1 MSLTSLIRAVAV
13 SLALLLAGC
22 AGQEAFKRGEAQFMD
37 RQWDAAAESYRQA
50 NLADP
55 TNLQYRVALTR
66 ANQYRLQALLDEANT
81 ARQQNPASAR
91 ETYRKVLALDSRNER
106 AEAGLRAIEQQ
117 EKLARLYTEA
127 SRAQQQGRDIEA
139 RQKLK
144 RLLDE
149 APDHAQ
155 ARALVQRMDEKVGRS
170 SGTATLDPAYQK
182 PVTLEFREAPLRA
195 VFDALS
201 QATGINVIFDRDLRQ
216 DSKVTIF
223 LRQVPLNDA
232 LEQITTANGLARRV
246 VNPNTLLIYPAQPQ
260 KAREYQDLTVRSFF
274 LANADGKQIGN
285 MLKTVLKVKDFH
297 LDEKRNLIVIRDTPE
312 VVAMAAKLID
322 AHDQPEPE
330 VMLEV
335 EILEVKHTTLN
346 ELGIKFPDQVVFG
359 VPSPI
364 ALNALRGTTASV
376 TGLDKALILNLKRQV
391 GETNLLANPRIRV
404 RNKEKAKIHIGDRVP
419 VITSNVS
426 SVAALTTESVSYLDV
441 GIKLEVEPSIQM
453 EHVVIKTGLE
463 VSSVVN
469 TITTK
474 AGSTV
479 YQVGTRNASTTL
491 TLRDGETQVL
501 AGLLQ
506 RNERENSSRLPG
518 LGDIPV
524 LGRLFSSQST
534 DGDKTEILLSITPHI
549 LSNMERPS
557 DELAEFNAGPE
568 AGRQGSAAGPATVPA
583 VQPAPPP
590 VPAPTGIGGIAP
602 AAAAPQP
609 QSGVSSFVAT
619 PVATVG
625 ATGASIGSTPTGASG
640 TPVVSPSVPTPAPPA
655 VPAAATPS
663 ATPPASTPAASTPA
677 VIPEF
682 ELPPGMGR
690 PAGSQ

>member
-1 MSLTSLIRAVAV
+1 MNLSVFFRAMILV
-13 SLALLLAGC
+13 LLLAGC
-22 AGQEAFKRGEAQFMD
+22 AGQEAYQRGETQFGS
-37 RQWDAAAESYRQA
+37 RQWEAAYESYRQA
-50 NLADP
+50 TFEDP

-66 ANQYRLQALLDEANT
+66 ASQYRIQALLDEANAT
-81 ARQQNPASAR
+81 REQRPAEAR
-91 ETYRKVLALDSRNER
+91 ELYRKALALDPRNDR

-117 EKLARLYTEA
+117 EKLARLFGEA

-155 ARALVQRMDEKVGRS
+155 ARALVRRLDEKAGRG
-170 SGTATLDPAYQK
+170 SGLPVLDVAYQK
-182 PVTLEFREAPLRA
+182 SVTLEFRDAPLRA

-201 QATGINVIFDRDLRQ
+201 RATGINVIFDRDLRQ
-216 DSKVTIF
+216 DSKVTVF
-223 LRQVPLNDA
+223 LRQVPLNEA
-232 LEQITTANGLARRV
+232 LEQITAANGLARRV

-260 KAREYQDLTVRSFF
+260 KAREYQDLMVRSFF

-285 MLKTVLKVKDFH
+285 MLKAVLKVKDFH
-297 LDEKRNLIVIRDTPE
+297 LDERRNVIVIRDTPE
-312 VVAMAAKLID
+312 VIAMAVKLVD

-346 ELGIKFPDQVVFG
+346 ELGLKFPDQVVFG

-364 ALNALRGTTASV
+364 ALNTLRAGGTATVA
-376 TGLDKALILNLKRQV
+376 GLDKALILNLKRQV

-404 RNKEKAKIHIGDRVP
+404 RNHEKAKIHIGDRVP
-419 VITSNVS
+419 VITTNVS

-469 TITTK
+469 TIKTQS
-474 AGSTV
+474 GSTV
-479 YQVGTRNASTTL
+479 YQVGTRNAATTL

-524 LGRLFSSQST
+524 LGRLFSSQTT

-549 LSNMERPS
+549 LRNMERPS
-557 DELAEFNAGPE
+557 DDLAEFSAGPE
-568 AGRQGSAAGPATVPA
+568 AGRQGASGVLQAAPFVPA
-583 VQPAPPP
+583 IPAAPALGPRSGGN
-590 VPAPTGIGGIAP
+590 VPLAVPQAPTGVG
-602 AAAAPQP
+602 
-609 QSGVSSFVAT
+609 SFVAT
-619 PVATVG
+619 PLPTMIFG
-625 ATGASIGSTPTGASG
+625 GGGTGGTQPGSTASQ
-640 TPVVSPSVPTPAPPA
+640 PA
-655 VPAAATPS
+655 VPPVPVQSPPS
-663 ATPPASTPAASTPA
+663 APPLVA
-677 VIPEF
+677 PEF

-690 PAGSQ
+690 PPGSQ

>member
-1 MSLTSLIRAVAV
+1 MKLSFFFRALALG
-13 SLALLLAGC
+13 LALLLAGC
-22 AGQEAFKRGEAQFMD
+22 AGQEAFKRGETQSGA
-37 RQWDAAAESYRQA
+37 RQWEAAAESYRQA
-50 NLADP
+50 SLEDP
-55 TNLQYRVALTR
+55 SNLQYRVALVR
-66 ANQYRLQALLDEANT
+66 ANQYRIEALLDEAGA
-81 ARQQNPASAR
+81 AREQRPAEAR
-91 ETYRKVLALDSRNER
+91 ETYSKVLVIDPRNER

-117 EKLARLYTEA
+117 EKLARLYAEA
-127 SRAQQQGRDIEA
+127 LRAGQQGRDIEA

-155 ARALVQRMDEKVGRS
+155 ARALVRRLDDKAGRS
-170 SGTATLDPAYQK
+170 GGLPVLDVAYQK
-182 PVTLEFREAPLRA
+182 PVTLQFRDASLRA

-216 DSKVTIF
+216 DSKVTVF
-223 LRQVPLNDA
+223 LRQVPFNDA
-232 LEQITTANGLARRV
+232 LEQITAANGLARRV
-246 VNPNTLLIYPAQPQ
+246 VNANTLLIYPAQPQ
-260 KAREYQDLTVRSFF
+260 KAKEYQDLTVRSFF

-285 MLKTVLKVKDFH
+285 MLKTVLKVKDIH

-312 VVAMAAKLID
+312 VVAMAVKLID

-364 ALNALRGTTASV
+364 ALNALRAGGTASV
-376 TGLDKALILNLKRQV
+376 SGLDKALILNLKRQV

-404 RNKEKAKIHIGDRVP
+404 RNREKAKIHIGERVP
-419 VITSNVS
+419 VITTNVS

-463 VSSVVN
+463 VSSVVA

-474 AGSTV
+474 SGSTV

-524 LGRLFSSQST
+524 LGRLFSSQT
-534 DGDKTEILLSITPHI
+534 IDGDKTEILLSITPRI
-549 LSNMERPS
+549 LRNMERPS
-557 DELAEFNAGPE
+557 DDLAEFSAGPE
-568 AGRQGSAAGPATVPA
+568 GL
-583 VQPAPPP
+583 
-590 VPAPTGIGGIAP
+590 TGCD
-602 AAAAPQP
+602 Q
-609 QSGVSSFVAT
+609 T
-619 PVATVG
+619 
-625 ATGASIGSTPTGASG
+625 
-640 TPVVSPSVPTPAPPA
+640 
-655 VPAAATPS
+655 
-663 ATPPASTPAASTPA
+663 A
-677 VIPEF
+677 VIPGLE
-682 ELPPGMGR
+682 ESVGSGITGGQGR
-690 PAGSQ
+690 GQGQ

>member
-1 MSLTSLIRAVAV
+1 MTPSVLVRAVAL
-13 SLALLLAGC
+13 SMALLLAGC
-22 AGQEAFKRGEAQFMD
+22 AGQEAFKRGEAQFGT
-37 RQWDAAAESYRQA
+37 RQWEAAAESYRQA
-50 NLADP
+50 SLEDP
-55 TNLQYRVALTR
+55 ANHQYRVALTR
-66 ANQYRLQALLDEANT
+66 ANQYRIQGLLDEASA
-81 ARQQNPASAR
+81 ARKQKPAEAR
-91 ETYRKVLALDSRNER
+91 EAYRKVLVLDARNER
-106 AEAGLRAIEQQ
+106 AEVGLRAIEQQ
-117 EKLARLYTEA
+117 EKLARLFADA
-127 SRAQQQGRDIEA
+127 SRAHQQGRDIEA

-144 RLLDE
+144 RVLDE
-149 APDHAQ
+149 APDHVQ
-155 ARALVQRMDEKVGRS
+155 ARELVRRMDDKAGRS
-170 SGTATLDPAYQK
+170 SGPPTLDMAYQK

-201 QATGINVIFDRDLRQ
+201 QATGINVIFDRDLRP
-216 DSKVTIF
+216 DSKVTVF

-232 LEQITTANGLARRV
+232 LEQITAANGLARRV
-246 VNPNTLLIYPAQPQ
+246 VNANTLLIYPAQPQ

-274 LANADGKQIGN
+274 LAYADGKQIGN

-312 VVAMAAKLID
+312 VVAMAVKLID

-346 ELGIKFPDQVVFG
+346 ELGLKFPDQVAFG
-359 VPSPI
+359 VASPI
-364 ALNALRGTTASV
+364 SLDALRAASNSAVNV
-376 TGLDKALILNLKRQV
+376 TGLDKLLILNLKRQV

-404 RNKEKAKIHIGDRVP
+404 RNREKAKIHIGDRVP
-419 VITSNVS
+419 VITTNVS
-426 SVAALTTESVSYLDV
+426 SVAALSTESVSYLDV

-524 LGRLFSSQST
+524 LGRLFSSQAT

-557 DELAEFNAGPE
+557 DDLAEFNAGPE
-568 AGRQGSAAGPATVPA
+568 AGRQGSAGLIPVTPSLPLPPQQPVTTA
-583 VQPAPPP
+583 PAP
-590 VPAPTGIGGIAP
+590 VSGGVAP
-602 AAAAPQP
+602 AAVPQA
-609 QSGVSSFVAT
+609 QTGVSTFVAT
-619 PVATVG
+619 PVQTVG
-625 ATGASIGSTPTGASG
+625 QAVAASSGSQAGSAAS
-640 TPVVSPSVPTPAPPA
+640 PTPAPS
-655 VPAAATPS
+655 VPAPLPS
-663 ATPPASTPAASTPA
+663 SPAP
-677 VIPEF
+677 IPTSAIPQF
-682 ELPPGMGR
+682 DLPPGMGQ
-690 PAGSQ
+690 PAVAQ

>member
-1 MSLTSLIRAVAV
+1 VSLTSLIRAVAV

>member
-1 MSLTSLIRAVAV
+1 MKLSVFFRSMA
-13 SLALLLAGC
+13 LALLLAGC
-22 AGQEAFKRGEAQFMD
+22 AGQEAFQRGEAQFGS
-37 RQWDAAAESYRQA
+37 RQWEAAYESYRQA
-50 NLADP
+50 AREDP
-55 TNLQYRVALTR
+55 ANLQYRAALTR
-66 ANQYRLQALLDEANT
+66 TSQYRIQALLDEANAT
-81 ARQQNPASAR
+81 REQRPAEAR
-91 ETYRKVLALDSRNER
+91 ELYGKILSLDPRNDR

-117 EKLARLYTEA
+117 EKLARLFGEA

-155 ARALVQRMDEKVGRS
+155 ARALVRRLDEKAGR
-170 SGTATLDPAYQK
+170 GNGLPVLDVAYQR
-182 PVTLEFREAPLRA
+182 PVTLEFRDAPLRA

-201 QATGINVIFDRDLRQ
+201 RATGINVIFDRDLRQ
-216 DSKVTIF
+216 DSKVTVF
-223 LRQVPLNDA
+223 LRQVSLNEA
-232 LEQITTANGLARRV
+232 LEQITAANGLARRV
-246 VNPNTLLIYPAQPQ
+246 VNANTLLIYPAQPQ
-260 KAREYQDLTVRSFF
+260 KAREYQDLMVRSFF

-285 MLKTVLKVKDFH
+285 MLKAVLKVKDFH
-297 LDEKRNLIVIRDTPE
+297 LDERRNVIVIRDTPE
-312 VVAMAAKLID
+312 VIAMAVKLVD

-346 ELGIKFPDQVVFG
+346 ELGLKFPDQVVFG

-364 ALNALRGTTASV
+364 ALNTLRAGGTATVS
-376 TGLDKALILNLKRQV
+376 GLDKALILNLKRQV

-404 RNKEKAKIHIGDRVP
+404 RNHEKAKIHIGDRVP
-419 VITSNVS
+419 VVTTNVS

-469 TITTK
+469 TIKTQN
-474 AGSTV
+474 GSTV
-479 YQVGTRNASTTL
+479 YQLGTRNAATTL

-524 LGRLFSSQST
+524 LGRLFSSQAT

-557 DELAEFNAGPE
+557 DDLAEFSAGPE
-568 AGRQGSAAGPATVPA
+568 GGRQGSAVGVIPAAPFMPVLPA
-583 VQPAPPP
+583 AP
-590 VPAPTGIGGIAP
+590 VPGASSGGRAPV
-602 AAAAPQP
+602 AAPQP
-609 QSGVSSFVAT
+609 QGGLGSFVAPPLPT
-619 PVATVG
+619 AGFWPSG
-625 ATGASIGSTPTGASG
+625 TGGSQPGSTVSQG
-640 TPVVSPSVPTPAPPA
+640 PVPGVPAQAPSTAPPTN
-655 VPAAATPS
+655 P
-663 ATPPASTPAASTPA
+663 
-677 VIPEF
+677 PEF

-690 PAGSQ
+690 PPVSQ